1 MRHHQVKWA
10 AMAVTAGLVIACLF
24 FALVRM

>member
-1 MRHHQVKWA
+1 MRQHQVKWA
-10 AMAVTAGLVIACLF
+10 AVAITLGIAAACVV

>member
-10 AMAVTAGLVIACLF
+10 AIAVTVGIIVACVV

>member
-10 AMAVTAGLVIACLF
+10 AMAVTVGLIVACVV